1 MARVLIKGELCTL
14 LVFLALAQGRAHGF
28 NDSDDKWTTVL
39 SAGVSAPLISSQL
52 ESYSQEGDLDAY
64 GVGIHF
70 EYHGIYDPNKLCLV
84 AKGGVALA
92 QVSSEGSY
100 EDYEG
105 SALYFMCGLGRE
117 FKLGP
122 LALTP
127 ALGLGF
133 EYLDMEAEYHV
144 ADYTVEDTIEVGMV
158 CLCADLQLAL
168 MFSPSFGLSASC
180 LVMLPFFGDGEA
192 ESHTRGYFDKEDIDT
207 AYTKLNII
215 PAVCFVWR
223 I

>member
-1 MARVLIKGELCTL
+1 MARVLSKGGVCAL
-14 LVFLALAQGRAHGF
+14 LALFALAQGVAHGF
-28 NDSDDKWTTVL
+28 NDGDDKWTTVL
-39 SAGVSAPLISSQL
+39 SAGVSSPLFSSQL
-52 ESYSQEGDLDAY
+52 ESYSQDDDLDTY
-64 GVGIHF
+64 GVGLHF
-70 EYHGIYDPNKLCLV
+70 EYHGVYGPNKFCLV
-84 AKGGVALA
+84 AKGGAAVV
-92 QVSSEGSY
+92 QVFPDGYY

-105 SALYFMCGLGRE
+105 SAVYFMCGAGRE

-122 LALTP
+122 IFFTP

-215 PAVCFVWR
+215 PAVCLVWR

>member
-1 MARVLIKGELCTL
+1 MSKMLGKGGVWAMLA
-14 LVFLALAQGRAHGF
+14 LVALAQGIAHGF
-28 NDSDDKWTTVL
+28 DDPNDKWTTVL
-39 SAGVSAPLISSQL
+39 SAGFSVPLISSQL
-52 ESYSQEGDLDAY
+52 ESYSQEGDLDTY

-70 EYHGIYDPNKLCLV
+70 EYHGIYNPNKLCLV

-92 QVSSEGSY
+92 QSSSEGTY

-105 SALYFMCGLGRE
+105 SALYFMCGAGRE

-122 LALTP
+122 ISLTP

-144 ADYTVEDTIEVGMV
+144 ADDTVEDSIEVGMV
-158 CLCADLQLAL
+158 CLCADLQATV
-168 MFSPSFGLSASC
+168 MFSPTFGLSASC

-207 AYTKLNII
+207 DFTKLNII

>member
-1 MARVLIKGELCTL
+1 MARVLSKGGVCAL
-14 LVFLALAQGRAHGF
+14 LVFLALAQGAAHGF
-28 NDSDDKWTTVL
+28 YDGDDKWTTVL
-39 SAGVSAPLISSQL
+39 SAGFSSPLLSSQL
-52 ESYSQEGDLDAY
+52 ESYSQEDDLDAY

-70 EYHGIYDPNKLCLV
+70 EYHGVYNPNKFCLV
-84 AKGGVALA
+84 AKGGAAVV
-92 QVSSEGSY
+92 QPSCDGTY

-105 SALYFMCGLGRE
+105 SAIYFMGGLGRE

-122 LALTP
+122 LSLTP

-133 EYLDMEAEYHV
+133 EYLDMEAEYHL
-144 ADYTVEDTIEVGMV
+144 AGYTVEDSLEVGMV

-192 ESHTRGYFDKEDIDT
+192 ESHTRGYSDKEDIDT
-207 AYTKLNII
+207 QFTKLNII
-215 PAVCFVWR
+215 PAVCLVWR

>member
-1 MARVLIKGELCTL
+1 MAKVLLKGCVFTL
-14 LVFLALAQGRAHGF
+14 LAFLALAQGSAHGF
-28 NDSDDKWTTVL
+28 DEPSDKWTTVL

-64 GVGIHF
+64 GVGLHF
-70 EYHGIYDPNKLCLV
+70 EYHGIYNPNKLCLV
-84 AKGGVALA
+84 AKGAVALA
-92 QVSSEGSY
+92 QVFPDGY
-100 EDYEG
+100 YKDYEG
-105 SALYFMCGLGRE
+105 SALYFMGGLGRE

-122 LALTP
+122 LSFTP

-144 ADYTVEDTIEVGMV
+144 ADDTVEDTVDVGMV

-168 MFSPSFGLSASC
+168 MFSPAFGLSLSC

-207 AYTKLNII
+207 QFSKLTVI
-215 PAVCFVWR
+215 PALCFVWR